1 MFAHQI
7 QTKRF
12 VSKQQ
17 RKRKKLTEKTKTL
30 RVGSEREKQQF
41 FVIKS
46 CSLIS
51 FLLAKK
57 EMFNQ

>member
-1 MFAHQI
+1 LFQSN
-7 QTKRF
+7 KE
-12 VSKQQ
+12 KE
-17 RKRKKLTEKTKTL
+17 RKKIDRKKTKTL
-30 RVGSEREKQQF
+30 RVGSEREKQF

-57 EMFNQ
+57 EMLNQ

>member
-17 RKRKKLTEKTKTL
+17 RKRKKLTEKKKKTL
-30 RVGSEREKQQF
+30 RVGSKREKQF

-51 FLLAKK
+51 FLFAKK
-57 EMFNQ
+57 EMLNQ